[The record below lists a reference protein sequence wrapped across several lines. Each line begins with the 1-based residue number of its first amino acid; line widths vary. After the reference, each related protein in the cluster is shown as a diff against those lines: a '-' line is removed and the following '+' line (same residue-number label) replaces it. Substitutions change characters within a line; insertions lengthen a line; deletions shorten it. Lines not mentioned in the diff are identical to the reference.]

1 MKKRRENNRCK
12 IISRFECKGKE
23 MITIRINN
31 TAHVMTYD
39 EWRKIYGMNH
49 QNRYRNQFGK
59 SA

>member
-1 MKKRRENNRCK
+1 MGKCYNMEVYKHEKRRENNRCK

-49 QNRYRNQFGK
+49 
-59 SA
+59 